1 LLRRIGLEVKKLLLV
16 DDVELFLHLE
26 RTILKRKSFSIS
38 TAKSGTEALESVR
51 KAKPDLILL
60 DMFMPD
66 INGDEVCRI
75 LKSDPE
81 TMDIPIIIVTMDS
94 KLGSKE
100 KCIEAGC
107 DGFIYKPI
115 NKNVLIATVEEHL
128 GIRKRYFRRVPTK
141 LQCDVSGKDIDVSA
155 FIHNLSQTGAFIAM
169 DIVPEI
175 GEEQELEFT
184 LPGADEPI
192 NTQAKVRWVGYIDE
206 EGTLGAGVE
215 FSAIE
220 EGESALIRAFID
232 GLLSGPSR

>member
-1 LLRRIGLEVKKLLLV
+1 MEVKKLLLV

-38 TAKSGTEALESVR
+38 TAKSGTQALESVR

-141 LQCDVSGKDIDVSA
+141 LQCDVISKDVDMSA
-155 FIHNLSQTGAFIAM
+155 FIYNLSQTGAFIAM
-169 DIVPEI
+169 DMVPEI
-175 GEEQELEFT
+175 GEEHELEFT

-192 NTQAKVRWVGYIDE
+192 NTQTTVRWIGSIDE

-220 EGESALIRAFID
+220 EGERALIRAFID